1 MSVNNNLKQFKIV
14 FGLSLIAFASLYT
27 FRRYKAHTSKILQPN
42 TEILAQVPAQL
53 LTQLYRLAG
62 D

>member
-1 MSVNNNLKQFKIV
+1 MSVSNNLKHIKIM

-27 FRRYKAHTSKILQPN
+27 YRRYKAHTGKILQPN

>member
-1 MSVNNNLKQFKIV
+1 MSENNSPKPFKIV
-14 FGLSLIAFASLYT
+14 FSLSLIAFASLYT
-27 FRRYKAHTSKILQPN
+27 YRRYKAHTSTILQPN
-42 TEILAQVPAQL
+42 TDILAQVPSQL